1 MCVSRSRSRGV
12 ARITSTLSAASLEQ
26 LPCLNLPGRREC
38 RLPAAA
44 KPKPSPGRL
53 DPSQDV
59 NRDGLPGG
67 REEEDQRSR
76 EEEQRVAARA
86 WEWRGCDPIPDNI
99 LIALRSCD
107 QALPA
112 AQGHSSGRRQDVPG
126 PKTLMLGRSPVFLD
140 LAHWRHCHYKPCMR
154 LPGRP
159 FSTAASRQ
167 TFMC

>member
-12 ARITSTLSAASLEQ
+12 ARITSTLSAASLEQGEEQ

-99 LIALRSCD
+99 LIALRPRRF
-107 QALPA
+107 LPPKGIP
-112 AQGHSSGRRQDVPG
+112 QGADRMVPG
-126 PKTLMLGRSPVFLD
+126 PKALMLGRPPVVLD
-140 LAHWRHCHYKPCMR
+140 LAS
-154 LPGRP
+154 LP
-159 FSTAASRQ
+159 
-167 TFMC
+167 